1 MEAVDTVKLLKECDA
16 GTKMGVASIDDILE
30 KVQDPKLKS
39 LLQESKS
46 HHEKLEC
53 EISAMLR
60 NHDAEEKEPNPM
72 AKGMSWMKT
81 NMKMTMDN
89 SDKTVADLITD
100 GCDMGT
106 KTLHRYLN
114 QYKAADEKS
123 KAICGRLID
132 IEEKLR
138 KDLRTY
144 L

>member
-72 AKGMSWMKT
+72 AKAMSWMKT

-123 KAICGRLID
+123 KAICGKLID
-132 IEEKLR
+132 IEEQLR
-138 KDLRTY
+138 KDLRAY

>member
-60 NHDAEEKEPNPM
+60 NHNAEEKEPNPM

-123 KAICGRLID
+123 KAICGKLID
-132 IEEKLR
+132 IEEQLR

>member
-106 KTLHRYLN
+106 KTMHRYLN